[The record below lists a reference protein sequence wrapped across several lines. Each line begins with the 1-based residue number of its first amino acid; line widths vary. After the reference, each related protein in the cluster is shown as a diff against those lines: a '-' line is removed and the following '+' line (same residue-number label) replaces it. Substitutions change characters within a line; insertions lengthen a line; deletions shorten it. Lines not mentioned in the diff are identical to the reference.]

1 LTYGPTGVE
10 SRATPFSRFS
20 DDVVRATNAIFG
32 NETDRILQSL
42 AQPVRTYYVRCNTHK
57 VSPAELAAAL
67 KKKRLDVKQNET
79 VPEAIGIN
87 VEGPFDITRV
97 EKSVV
102 VDKKTAESVLQGANV
117 YAPGIVKCGSMRLGD
132 EVTIQSELGEVM
144 AVGKAEMSATD
155 VLTFKKGL
163 AVNVSKRRFQSP
175 QIRELEEFS
184 RGLLYPQSL
193 AAMVTARVL
202 DPKPGETVVD
212 MNCAPGGKLTHMSQ
226 LMKNRGKIYGF
237 DRNSHKVQVSRQ
249 TAATLG
255 CENVILAI
263 HDSRYLH
270 EDLPD
275 LEADRVLI
283 DPPCSALGLRP
294 KAYDCTTKERI
305 NSLASYQMQFVKAA
319 SKIVKPGGTIVYS
332 VCTFTL
338 TECEKVA
345 EFGVTKCGLRLVNQ
359 NPILGSTGFQK
370 DDIGSL
376 CQRFN
381 PYAHEIGYF
390 IAKFER

>member
-1 LTYGPTGVE
+1 MEPP
-10 SRATPFSRFS
+10 AIPFSRFS
-20 DDVVRATNAIFG
+20 NDVVRAANVIFG
-32 NETDRILQSL
+32 DETDLVLRSL
-42 AQPVRTYYVRCNTHK
+42 GQPVRTYYVRCNTHK
-57 VSPAELAAAL
+57 VSSADLMTGL
-67 KKKRLDVKQNET
+67 KRRGLDVTQNEI

-87 VEGPFDITRV
+87 VKGPFEITEA

-117 YAPGIVKCGSMRLGD
+117 YAPGIVRCGSMHFGD
-132 EVTIQSELGEVM
+132 EITILSELGEVM
-144 AVGKAEMSATD
+144 AVGKAEMSATE

-163 AVNVSKRRFQSP
+163 AITVSKRRFQSP

-202 DPKPGETVVD
+202 DPKPGETIVD

-226 LMKNRGKIYGF
+226 LMKNRGKIFGF
-237 DRNSHKVQVSRQ
+237 DRNSHKVHASRE
-249 TAATLG
+249 TTSKLG
-255 CENVILAI
+255 CENVVLTI

-275 LEADRVLI
+275 LKADKVLI

-294 KAYDCTTKERI
+294 KVYDCTTQERI
-305 NSLASYQMQFVKAA
+305 DSLASYQMQFVKAA
-319 SKIVKPGGTIVYS
+319 SKIVKPGGIIVYS

-345 EFGVTKCGLRLVNQ
+345 EFGVSECGLRLVNQ
-359 NPILGSTGFQK
+359 NPILGSTGFQE
-370 DDIGSL
+370 DRISSL

-381 PYAHEIGYF
+381 PYTDEIGYF